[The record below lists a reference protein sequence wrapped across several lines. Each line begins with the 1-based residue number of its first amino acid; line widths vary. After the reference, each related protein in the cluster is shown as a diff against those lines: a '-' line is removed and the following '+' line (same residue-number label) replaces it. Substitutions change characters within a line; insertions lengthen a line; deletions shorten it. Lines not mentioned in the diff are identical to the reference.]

1 MHRSCFLYLSL
12 LHWSPVSPST
22 FDGNKVS
29 AARCFGLLF
38 STGNA
43 LRSIQ
48 KHLVWFQLIKF
59 VDQQEINRVK
69 TGLFLHHTLLCFS
82 ESSARNTNV
91 FNRL

>member
-12 LHWSPVSPST
+12 LHWSPVSLST

-29 AARCFGLLF
+29 AARRFGLLF

-43 LRSIQ
+43 LGSIQ
-48 KHLVWFQLIKF
+48 KQLIKF

>member
-12 LHWSPVSPST
+12 LHWSPVSLST

-29 AARCFGLLF
+29 AARRFGLLF

-43 LRSIQ
+43 LGSIQ
-48 KHLVWFQLIKF
+48 KQLIKF

-69 TGLFLHHTLLCFS
+69 TGLFLHHTLLCSS

>member
-12 LHWSPVSPST
+12 LHWSPVSLST

-43 LRSIQ
+43 LGSIQ
-48 KHLVWFQLIKF
+48 KQLIKF

-91 FNRL
+91 FTRL